1 MAKEVIG
8 QFSDMLPM
16 DMAGEH
22 DWVVPDFL
30 KPIEQGM
37 ITNKNFMNRPI
48 YKKTPWNERD
58 PEWTKAYKN
67 TPEMLIDYTKW
78 VNERTGG
85 DDVKKGWFEKSQF
98 GKITKLNNPAVLN
111 TLAQGYFGGALT
123 MYTDIADISYKLLT
137 GEDVVVRDIPFVNK
151 VVRESGSDV
160 RNQNN
165 YSEYSIYKEWH
176 QDFKHDLDGYNK
188 LRREKPLYQDKYKK
202 LKSTPEYETFKLME
216 RRIKDID
223 QYRKTNPERYEQ
235 KLEQFIQEM
244 HRIEDGY

>member
-1 MAKEVIG
+1 M
-8 QFSDMLPM
+8 
-16 DMAGEH
+16 
-22 DWVVPDFL
+22 
-30 KPIEQGM
+30 
-37 ITNKNFMNRPI
+37 
-48 YKKTPWNERD
+48 
-58 PEWTKAYKN
+58 
-67 TPEMLIDYTKW
+67 
-78 VNERTGG
+78 
-85 DDVKKGWFEKSQF
+85 
-98 GKITKLNNPAVLN
+98 
-111 TLAQGYFGGALT
+111 
-123 MYTDIADISYKLLT
+123 
-137 GEDVVVRDIPFVNK
+137 
-151 VVRESGSDV
+151 RESGSDV

-165 YSEYSIYKEWH
+165 YSEYSIYKEWY

>member
-1 MAKEVIG
+1 
-8 QFSDMLPM
+8 
-16 DMAGEH
+16 
-22 DWVVPDFL
+22 
-30 KPIEQGM
+30 
-37 ITNKNFMNRPI
+37 
-48 YKKTPWNERD
+48 
-58 PEWTKAYKN
+58 
-67 TPEMLIDYTKW
+67 
-78 VNERTGG
+78 
-85 DDVKKGWFEKSQF
+85 
-98 GKITKLNNPAVLN
+98 
-111 TLAQGYFGGALT
+111 